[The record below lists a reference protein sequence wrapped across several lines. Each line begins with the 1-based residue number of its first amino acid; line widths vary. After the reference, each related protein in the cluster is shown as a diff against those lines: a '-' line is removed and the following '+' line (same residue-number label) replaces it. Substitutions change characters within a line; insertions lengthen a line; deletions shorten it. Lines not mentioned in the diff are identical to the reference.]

1 MVDGVFLIVGVLCAH
16 VGKCVRRGGCV
27 IREAAGEENGAENS
41 PDNFF
46 FSKNGAAAI
55 QNTAI
60 RCLISLLIQS
70 LKPTSTASSLRI
82 FDLNVCNELTTL
94 FLYC

>member
-27 IREAAGEENGAENS
+27 MREAAGEENGAENS

-46 FSKNGAAAI
+46 FLRMELPPFET
-55 QNTAI
+55 Q
-60 RCLISLLIQS
+60 LLG
-70 LKPTSTASSLRI
+70 
-82 FDLNVCNELTTL
+82 V
-94 FLYC
+94 

>member
-27 IREAAGEENGAENS
+27 TREAAGEESGAENS

-46 FSKNGAAAI
+46 FLRVELPPFET
-55 QNTAI
+55 Q
-60 RCLISLLIQS
+60 LLG
-70 LKPTSTASSLRI
+70 
-82 FDLNVCNELTTL
+82 V
-94 FLYC
+94 

>member
-1 MVDGVFLIVGVLCAH
+1 MFSLLWVFCVRMWESVLDEVGVS
-16 VGKCVRRGGCV
+16 RGRLLV
-27 IREAAGEENGAENS
+27 KKVEQKIHLTI
-41 PDNFF
+41 F
-46 FSKNGAAAI
+46 FSKSGAAAI
-55 QNTAI
+55 RNTAI